1 MITSEIEDIKNQII
15 EKYNPK
21 DIYLFGSH
29 AKGLTNKNS
38 DVDICV
44 VINTDNKR
52 KLLQEMLYN
61 IDYNNDV
68 DIVIYT
74 EEEWNKYR
82 FDTTTFAN
90 IINRTGV
97 SILGRYN

>member
-29 AKGLTNKNS
+29 AKGLTKKNS

-82 FDTTTFAN
+82 FDAATFAN